1 MATGSSAIRG
11 KHASRLP
18 RKSRK
23 YNRDRVCSESGCD
36 TRLSVY
42 NRRETCFLHSG
53 THIPRLRGRKAS

>member
-1 MATGSSAIRG
+1 MAQGSSAMKG
-11 KHASRLP
+11 SHAAKLP

-23 YNRDRVCSESGCD
+23 YRGGRVCNEPGCD

-42 NRRETCFLHSG
+42 NGRETCFLHSG